1 MAQAHRR
8 GTRESRHASRGRDRL
23 HQGTLPELAAAP
35 RRTATTVDEDHLRHR
50 PQDHAGRPVRHSRR
64 HHADEPDHRQLQRTI
79 QFRSAHRRPLAA
91 RRRETHPRHQR
102 ATRVQRRHGNGGDVL
117 VETIEIWRGQP
128 TTDTDGNPIQGKP
141 VPVGTFQAL
150 VEPNSTTDQTE
161 ENANPQTIEYTIRIR
176 GSQPT
181 GIQTTD
187 LIKVRGILLPV
198 KGKPQVWNNIHGR
211 HIGDVIT
218 VGERKG

>member
-1 MAQAHRR
+1 M
-8 GTRESRHASRGRDRL
+8 
-23 HQGTLPELAAAP
+23 
-35 RRTATTVDEDHLRHR
+35 
-50 PQDHAGRPVRHSRR
+50 
-64 HHADEPDHRQLQRTI
+64 
-79 QFRSAHRRPLAA
+79 
-91 RRRETHPRHQR
+91 
-102 ATRVQRRHGNGGDVL
+102 
-117 VETIEIWRGQP
+117 ETIEIWRGQP

-198 KGKPQVWNNIHGR
+198 KGEPQVWNNIHGR